1 MIYRIATAPP
11 GARGLVGIFPDWD
24 GPGTRDAAILA
35 RRQDFA
41 VLMTRNYSGWFLHRI
56 QQQLANW
63 GQHVDIICGWEPE
76 KLAMHMLPL
85 NPQIETL
92 RNSNPDLATLYPPAD
107 LMPNPLRRAR
117 DIAFGGNDPDKTQP
131 EDLTVPEVTQEP
143 TETTRGLLNTAK
155 VQITARGARNFPI
168 EDILLY
174 IQTALEND
182 PSNLMFLSEIAVRT
196 TPQGWR
202 LEGLEF
208 RRYNIN
214 RRR

>member
-1 MIYRIATAPP
+1 MSSPNRPAGSEPYIVAMANQADRSNRPTRVLVFAAAVIFGAIVYALFGLSAFAEGNTRIRSQT
-11 GARGLVGIFPDWD
+11 
-24 GPGTRDAAILA
+24 T
-35 RRQDFA
+35 
-41 VLMTRNYSGWFLHRI
+41 
-56 QQQLANW
+56 QQQEIDRL
-63 GQHVDIICGWEPE
+63 VT
-76 KLAMHMLPL
+76 
-85 NPQIETL
+85 QIETL

>member
-1 MIYRIATAPP
+1 MSSPNRPAGSEPYIVAMANQADRSNRPTRVLVFAGVVIFGAIVYALFGLSAFAEGNARIRSQT
-11 GARGLVGIFPDWD
+11 
-24 GPGTRDAAILA
+24 T
-35 RRQDFA
+35 
-41 VLMTRNYSGWFLHRI
+41 
-56 QQQLANW
+56 QQQEIDRL
-63 GQHVDIICGWEPE
+63 VT
-76 KLAMHMLPL
+76 
-85 NPQIETL
+85 QIETL

-155 VQITARGARNFPI
+155 VQITARGAKNFPI

-182 PSNLMFLSEIAVRT
+182 PSGLMFLSEIAVRT